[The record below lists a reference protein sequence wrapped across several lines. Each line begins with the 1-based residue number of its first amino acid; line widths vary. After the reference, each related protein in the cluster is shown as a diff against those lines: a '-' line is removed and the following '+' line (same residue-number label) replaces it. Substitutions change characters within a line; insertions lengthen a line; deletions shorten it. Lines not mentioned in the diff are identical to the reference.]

1 MSLSIRSAS
10 ETAAM
15 IVENVTL
22 YSKEKHHDTPLPR
35 FKMPDNAIRRISG
48 HARVLPE
55 SYVEQLYIEL
65 QQLDWIMMRYNTGEF
80 FFLHCSIP
88 QNWTRLSAKRVVP
101 IEDPDGEPY
110 DYSPWS
116 LRDLQ
121 EYAKRYDF
129 LQPDTEGFD
138 DREKL
143 IAAIERGEQQ

>member
-1 MSLSIRSAS
+1 MSLSIRPAS

-80 FFLHCSIP
+80 LFLHCDIP

-101 IEDPDGEPY
+101 IEDPATAY
-110 DYSPWS
+110 DTWT
-116 LRDLQ
+116 LAELQ
-121 EYAKRYDF
+121 GFAERNDF
-129 LQPDTEGFD
+129 LQPDEEGFN
-138 DREKL
+138 DRASL
-143 IAAIERGEQQ
+143 IRAIVQGETH